1 MTDPRRITG
10 FMPLAKEIVEA
21 QPGLT
26 AKEIFSL
33 AQQRSVHV
41 GIPISASANP
51 EASLVATLQK
61 VYKDYDLE
69 RRGGRDGRYRF
80 YLKGQGA
87 KENLGPFGSLAKPIS
102 PDGSE
107 LAEGPSVHGST
118 TSLLTD
124 PPGDSGNQRTLLE
137 NPSDFPPPSFQ
148 PPTKEEYLVNGRC
161 CIESSSHQASKIR
174 ALVDLGLYPSEHDAH
189 GDLVK
194 KGLESILAKLSI

>member
-33 AQQRSVHV
+33 AQQRSVQV

-80 YLKGQGA
+80 YPKGQG
-87 KENLGPFGSLAKPIS
+87 ERTWGL
-102 PDGSE
+102 
-107 LAEGPSVHGST
+107 SVLWLSQF
-118 TSLLTD
+118 LLMALNW
-124 PPGDSGNQRTLLE
+124 PKGHLFMVRQL
-137 NPSDFPPPSFQ
+137 
-148 PPTKEEYLVNGRC
+148 RC
-161 CIESSSHQASKIR
+161 
-174 ALVDLGLYPSEHDAH
+174 
-189 GDLVK
+189 
-194 KGLESILAKLSI
+194 